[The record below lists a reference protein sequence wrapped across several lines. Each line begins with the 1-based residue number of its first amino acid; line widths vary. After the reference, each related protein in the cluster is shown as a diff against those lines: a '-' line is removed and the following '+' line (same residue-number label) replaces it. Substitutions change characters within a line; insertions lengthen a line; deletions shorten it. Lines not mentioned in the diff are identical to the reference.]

1 MVVEVLRSVNGG
13 QIHKGGSNTNQGD
26 DLTHGK
32 RLEEVIWSLLQILK
46 DIIGQVKAV
55 EYTNEMRPPMMLGGR
70 LFGLQRQREGV
81 AANAQPQQPREQREE
96 FAPVERD
103 SRVLHPSRNNG
114 AKWFKNNTE
123 ISTRVRKIIEGC
135 FKGPWYSWRKVP
147 QFYKDAWYSTF
158 KTKYEWHNSIEDLVK
173 ANFDELAAT
182 RLKGMV
188 SLAKSRGVKPDW
200 ILSEHWRVMSDYWK
214 TPKAKEKS
222 EKARLARMFNR
233 DGLGP
238 HSHRSGSRSYA
249 KVQDNL
255 VANNEDSSFIAVMKK
270 THQKSDGTYVDEKA
284 RLVAEKYDAYVQEK
298 LSLVQPSN
306 GEVLTDPLTVEE
318 RNEIYVKVAGIS
330 KQGRVFGL
338 GSLQC
343 GVYMPLDTSTVS
355 PQAVEDDGTLTH
367 RVKELESDL
376 QKSNEEKVL
385 FQNRIEAMEKILMSA
400 FGENVLTPT
409 DTTTAI

>member
-1 MVVEVLRSVNGG
+1 
-13 QIHKGGSNTNQGD
+13 
-26 DLTHGK
+26 
-32 RLEEVIWSLLQILK
+32 
-46 DIIGQVKAV
+46 
-55 EYTNEMRPPMMLGGR
+55 MRPPMMLGGR
-70 LFGLQRQREGV
+70 LFGRSSLQPVGLPRQREGV
-81 AANAQPQQPREQREE
+81 AANAQQREDRE
-96 FAPVERD
+96 EIVPVERD
-103 SRVLHPSRNNG
+103 SRVLHPSRMNG

-123 ISTRVRKIIEGC
+123 VSTRVRKIIEGC

-158 KTKYEWHNSIEDLVK
+158 KTKYEWNAAIEDLVK

-188 SLAKSRGVKPDW
+188 SLAKSKGVKPDW

-270 THQKSDGTYVDEKA
+270 THQKSDGTYVDERA
-284 RLVAEKYDAYVQEK
+284 RLVAEKYDAYVQER
-298 LSLVQPSN
+298 LSLVEPSN
-306 GEVLTDPLTVEE
+306 GELLTDPLTVEE
-318 RNEIYVKVAGIS
+318 RNEIYVKVAGVS

-338 GSLQC
+338 GSLQS
-343 GVYMPLDTSTVS
+343 GVYMPLVGSTVS

-376 QKSNEEKVL
+376 QKSNEEKVQ

-409 DTTTAI
+409 DTTTPI

>member
-1 MVVEVLRSVNGG
+1 MSTLDSLNQIRRAQEQQHSFLFKIMRS
-13 QIHKGGSNTNQGD
+13 
-26 DLTHGK
+26 
-32 RLEEVIWSLLQILK
+32 
-46 DIIGQVKAV
+46 
-55 EYTNEMRPPMMLGGR
+55 PMMLGGQ
-70 LFGLQRQREGV
+70 LFGRSSLQSVGLQRQREGA
-81 AANAQPQQPREQREE
+81 AANSQPIEPREEVV
-96 FAPVERD
+96 PVERD
-103 SRVLHPSRNNG
+103 FRVLHPSRRNG

-158 KTKYEWHNSIEDLVK
+158 KTKYEWHVSIEALVK
-173 ANFDELAAT
+173 ANFDKLAAT

-188 SLAKSRGVKPDW
+188 SLAKSNGEKPDW
-200 ILSEHWRVMSDYWK
+200 ILSEYWREMSDYWK

-222 EKARLARMFNR
+222 EKARAARLFDR

-255 VANNEDSSFIAVMKK
+255 IANNEDSSFIAVLKK
-270 THQKSDGTYVDEKA
+270 THQKSDGSYGDEKA
-284 RLVAEKYDAYVQEK
+284 RLIAEKYDEYVQER
-298 LSLVQPSN
+298 LSQVEPSN
-306 GEVLTDPLTVEE
+306 GEVLMDSLTVEE
-318 RNEIYVKVAGIS
+318 RNEIYVKVAGIT

-338 GSLQC
+338 GSLQS
-343 GVYMPLDTSTVS
+343 GVCMPLDGSSGS

-367 RVKELESDL
+367 RVKELESEL
-376 QKSNEEKVL
+376 QKSNEEKVQ
-385 FQNRIEAMEKILMSA
+385 FQNRIEAMEKILKTA

-409 DTTTAI
+409 DASPLA